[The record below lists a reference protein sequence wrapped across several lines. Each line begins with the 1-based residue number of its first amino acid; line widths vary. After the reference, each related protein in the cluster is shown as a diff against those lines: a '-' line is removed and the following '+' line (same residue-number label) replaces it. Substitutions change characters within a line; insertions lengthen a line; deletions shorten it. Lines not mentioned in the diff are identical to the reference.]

1 MKNIFL
7 VILITLALLGCK
19 KENPSEINND
29 FIEDINDNNIENIG
43 ISKNNDES
51 FAFMIYG
58 NELLTSFNMLN
69 SLYISYPVWTYE
81 FNDNNIA
88 YWAAATIN
96 YDGSIKD
103 QEINLTGI
111 YNIEN
116 NNNINFLN
124 IEWNNNQSE
133 KYLVLYNNNLCFLYK
148 NNENM
153 HFRGF
158 RITNAMPGEFCAS
171 VDRNHIQIESSSHL
185 TENGV
190 IYSTGNL
197 NEILDICWAEGVP
210 GYGINETLFINTE
223 SYPGVSSIHI
233 SIGYVS
239 YDRTYL
245 YNENSRPKRI
255 ELTVDNKYSIIIDL
269 DDTPNFQTVT
279 LPETLNRNEIL
290 KLRIIEVYP
299 GTKYE
304 DTCIN
309 MILLDSA
316 IY

>member
-7 VILITLALLGCK
+7 VILFTLLLFGCK
-19 KENPSEINND
+19 KENPSEINNNNL
-29 FIEDINDNNIENIG
+29 IEDINENNIENMDV
-43 ISKNNDES
+43 SVNNDES
-51 FAFMIYG
+51 VTFMIYG
-58 NELLTSFNMLN
+58 NELLTSFNILN

-81 FNDNNIA
+81 FIENNIA
-88 YWAAATIN
+88 YWTAATMN
-96 YDGSIKD
+96 EDGSIKD

-111 YNIEN
+111 FNIEN

-133 KYLVLYNNNLCFLYK
+133 QYLILYNNNLCFLYK

-171 VDRNHIQIESSSHL
+171 VNRNHIQIESSSYL
-185 TENGV
+185 IKNEI
-190 IYSTGNL
+190 IYSTENL
-197 NEILDICWAEGVP
+197 SEILGICWAEGVS
-210 GYGINETLFINTE
+210 GYGLNETLFLK
-223 SYPGVSSIHI
+223 SRYAVSSIHI

-245 YNENSRPKRI
+245 YNEYSRPKRI
-255 ELTVDNKYSIIIDL
+255 ELTVENKYSILIDL
-269 DDTPNFQTVT
+269 NDTPNFQTIT
-279 LPETLNRNEIL
+279 LPETLNGSEIL
-290 KLRIIEVYP
+290 KLKIIEVYP

-309 MILLDSA
+309 MILLDLA